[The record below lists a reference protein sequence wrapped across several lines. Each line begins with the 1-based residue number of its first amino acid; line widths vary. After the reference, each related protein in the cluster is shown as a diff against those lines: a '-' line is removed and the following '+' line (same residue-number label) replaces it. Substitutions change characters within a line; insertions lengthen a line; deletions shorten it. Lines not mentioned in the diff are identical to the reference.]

1 MSPEITPVGV
11 FVGGKPDQFCSV
23 VAWSVL
29 GFQKVVPMRRI
40 KLLNPVQSI
49 L

>member
-11 FVGGKPDQFCSV
+11 FVGGKLDQFCSI

-29 GFQKVVPMRRI
+29 GISEGCAYAQGLI
-40 KLLNPVQSI
+40 A
-49 L
+49 

>member
-29 GFQKVVPMRRI
+29 GVSESCAYAQGLVA
-40 KLLNPVQSI
+40 
-49 L
+49 